1 MARPPLLDKRIA
13 YQFKSGALREQALT
27 HRSFGSPHNERLEFL
42 GDSVLDCVIS
52 DELFGRFP
60 SIPEGQLT
68 KLRAS
73 LVRKESLSALAGDL
87 GLSELL
93 RVDRP
98 ALANG
103 GGNSPAMLADTL
115 EAVYG
120 AVFLDGGYDA
130 AREVIRHTFK
140 ARFEQ
145 LDPDAPA
152 KDAKTLLQEFLQRG
166 KHKLPAYRVAATK
179 GAAHSQTF
187 EVECVVE
194 DLKLSALGSGST
206 RRIAEQ
212 NAAAKILKQVDR

>member
-1 MARPPLLDKRIA
+1 MARTPPLDRRIA
-13 YQFKSGALREQALT
+13 YQFKSGVLREQALT

-42 GDSVLDCVIS
+42 GDSVLDCVIA

-60 SIPEGQLT
+60 AIPEGQLT

-73 LVRKESLSALAGDL
+73 LVRKESLSSLAGEL

-120 AVFLDGGYDA
+120 AVFLDGGYEA

-140 ARFEQ
+140 ARFER
-145 LDPDAPA
+145 LDPDTPA
-152 KDAKTLLQEFLQRG
+152 KDAKTLLQEFLQGR
-166 KHKLPAYRVAATK
+166 KRKLPAYRVAATK

-194 DLKLSALGSGST
+194 ELNLTALGTGST

-212 NAAAKILKQVDR
+212 NAAGKILKQIDR

>member
-1 MARPPLLDKRIA
+1 MARTPPLDRRIA
-13 YQFKSGALREQALT
+13 YQFKSGVLREQALT

-42 GDSVLDCVIS
+42 GDSVLDCVIA

-60 SIPEGQLT
+60 AIPEGQLT

-73 LVRKESLSALAGDL
+73 LVRKESLSSLAGEL

-120 AVFLDGGYDA
+120 AVFLDGGYEA

-140 ARFEQ
+140 ARFER
-145 LDPDAPA
+145 LDPDTPA
-152 KDAKTLLQEFLQRG
+152 KDAKTLLQEFLQGR
-166 KHKLPAYRVAATK
+166 KRKLPAYRVAATK

-194 DLKLSALGSGST
+194 ELNLTALGTGGT

-212 NAAAKILKQVDR
+212 NAAGKILKQIDR

>member
-1 MARPPLLDKRIA
+1 MARTPLLDKRIA
-13 YQFKSGALREQALT
+13 YQFKSADLRDQALT

-42 GDSVLDCVIS
+42 GDGVLGCVVAE
-52 DELFGRFP
+52 ELFGRFP

-73 LVRKESLSALAGDL
+73 LVRKESLASLAEEL
-87 GLSELL
+87 GLSEML

-98 ALANG
+98 ALASS

-120 AVFLDGGYDA
+120 AVFLDGGYAA
-130 AREVIRHTFK
+130 ARDVIRHTFNAK
-140 ARFEQ
+140 FER
-145 LDPDAPA
+145 LDPDSPA
-152 KDAKTLLQEFLQRG
+152 KDAKTLLQEYQQRR
-166 KHKLPAYRVAATK
+166 KHKLPVYRVVATK

-187 EVECVVE
+187 EVECTVE
-194 DLKLSALGSGST
+194 ELNLTATGTGST

-212 NAAAKILKQVDR
+212 NAAGRILKQIER

>member
-1 MARPPLLDKRIA
+1 MARTPPLDRRIA
-13 YQFKSGALREQALT
+13 YQFKSGVLREQALT

-42 GDSVLDCVIS
+42 GDSVLDCVIA

-60 SIPEGQLT
+60 AIPEGQLT

-73 LVRKESLSALAGDL
+73 LVRKESLSSLAGEL

-120 AVFLDGGYDA
+120 AVFLDGGYEA

-140 ARFEQ
+140 AKFER
-145 LDPDAPA
+145 LDPDTPA
-152 KDAKTLLQEFLQRG
+152 KDAKTLLQEFLQGR
-166 KHKLPAYRVAATK
+166 KRKLPAYRVAATK

-194 DLKLSALGSGST
+194 ELNLTALGTGST

-212 NAAAKILKQVDR
+212 NAAGKILKQIDR